1 MQHRALVLLLAA
13 LTAGCASAA
22 GSGDEALVFGGG
34 GGGGFAVSGCDP
46 EATPTRFISCVLS
59 YEPGPGAGFGQAK
72 VPEIIYGPPIGGG
85 TANGSQD
92 VLTLGGGGEIA
103 FGFGGNAIVD
113 GPGADFIVFEN
124 PFDIAGDPTDPYAE
138 PGVVSVSE
146 DGVTWV
152 DFPCEKDT
160 YPYTGCAGWH
170 PAPPTRW
177 KTTIRGRG
185 NTRRRSPPHPTGSP
199 ARRPR
204 TARRCRWS
212 ASSARSIGRGCRI
225 SSRPCSR
232 CGRRP
237 TRTGN

>member
-46 EATPTRFISCVLS
+46 DATPTRFISCVLS

-72 VPEIIYGPPIGGG
+72 FPEIVYGPPIGGG

-152 DFPCEKDT
+152 DFPCAKDT

-170 PAPPTRW
+170 PVISNLANGISPFDAATAGGDPFDLADVGLTRARYVRIRDVSFKGASPTEGFDLDAAAIVHAE
-177 KTTIRGRG
+177 T
-185 NTRRRSPPHPTGSP
+185 P
-199 ARRPR
+199 
-204 TARRCRWS
+204 
-212 ASSARSIGRGCRI
+212 
-225 SSRPCSR
+225 
-232 CGRRP
+232 
-237 TRTGN
+237 

>member
-72 VPEIIYGPPIGGG
+72 FPEIIYGPPIGGG

-170 PAPPTRW
+170 PVISNPANGISPFDAATAGGDPFDLADVGLTRARYVRIRDVSFKGASPTEGFDLDAAAIVHAE
-177 KTTIRGRG
+177 T
-185 NTRRRSPPHPTGSP
+185 P
-199 ARRPR
+199 
-204 TARRCRWS
+204 
-212 ASSARSIGRGCRI
+212 
-225 SSRPCSR
+225 
-232 CGRRP
+232 
-237 TRTGN
+237 